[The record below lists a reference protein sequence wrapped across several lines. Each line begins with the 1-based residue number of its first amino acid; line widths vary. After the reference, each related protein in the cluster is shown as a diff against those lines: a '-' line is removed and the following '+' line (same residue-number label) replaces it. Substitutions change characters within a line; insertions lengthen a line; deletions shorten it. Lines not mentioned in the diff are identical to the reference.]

1 MSLEVGQRFW
11 LGSYGPIVEVVPD
24 AVAILTGAKHSC
36 SRCFIKQNG
45 YSHII
50 CIWVIRCISC
60 NTYSEYTPIM
70 SEGLPRI
77 LKEVENE

>member
-1 MSLEVGQRFW
+1 MNLEVGQRFR

-24 AVAILTGAKHSC
+24 AVAIMTGAEHSC

-45 YSHII
+45 YSQTI
-50 CIWVIRCISC
+50 CIFVIGCISRDIC
-60 NTYSEYTPIM
+60 VNYTPRM